1 MSRPPHTD
9 RAADASADDVTAA
22 EELAYR
28 EQQRRTQ
35 YEAIHATSVALDD
48 EEDPRMVLA
57 ELQVIRKEIADRR
70 LRGG

>member
-1 MSRPPHTD
+1 MSRPPHID

-28 EQQRRTQ
+28 EQRRRKQ

-48 EEDPRMVLA
+48 EEDPQMVLA
-57 ELQVIRKEIADRR
+57 ELKAIRKEVANRF
-70 LRGG
+70 RGG